1 MLVRDK
7 YRGTSEY
14 TKARAELVR
23 VARAKGLITY
33 KDLAPAAGL
42 PLVGNN
48 MARRLARSWARS
60 PRMRWPRDAPC

>member
-14 TKARAELVR
+14 AKTRAELVR
-23 VARAKGLITY
+23 VAQAKSLITY
-33 KDLAPAAGL
+33 EDLARVAGL

-48 MARRLARSWARS
+48 MAREVARSWARS
-60 PRMRWPRDAPC
+60 PRMRRSQGAPC